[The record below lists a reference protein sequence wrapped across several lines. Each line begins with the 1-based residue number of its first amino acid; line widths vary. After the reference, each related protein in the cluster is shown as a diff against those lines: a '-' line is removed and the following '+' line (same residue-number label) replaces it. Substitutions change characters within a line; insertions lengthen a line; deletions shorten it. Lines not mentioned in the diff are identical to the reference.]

1 MEAQGL
7 GYIILWLSSTVGPIG
22 FFLMMALAMRGQ
34 FMKKHLLGQTA
45 IVLMGLGLLGQAV
58 RSYIALTTGHAPTD
72 AELPLWYMKDLGIVL
87 WISYELLKSLGKVK
101 DKCEYGKKK
110 V

>member
-7 GYIILWLSSTVGPIG
+7 GTIILWLSSILGPIG
-22 FFLMMALAMRGQ
+22 FVLVMALAMRGQ
-34 FMKKHLLGQTA
+34 FMKKHILGQTA
-45 IVLMGLGLLGQAV
+45 VVVMGLGLLGQAV

-87 WISYELLKSLGKVK
+87 WIAYELLKSLGKIK
-101 DKCEYGKKK
+101 DKE
-110 V
+110 